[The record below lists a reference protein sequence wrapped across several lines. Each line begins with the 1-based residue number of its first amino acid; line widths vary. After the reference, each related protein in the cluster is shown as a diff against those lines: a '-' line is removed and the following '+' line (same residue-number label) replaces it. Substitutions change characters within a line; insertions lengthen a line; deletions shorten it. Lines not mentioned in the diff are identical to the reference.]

1 MFSSKCL
8 VSKKGPLGAIWVA
21 AYFFKKLKKSQIF
34 ETDIASSV
42 DNILQDQLEILAYR
56 VLAYLLL
63 GVVRIY
69 SKKVEYLSD
78 DCEEVLKKINEFV
91 VREKNKA
98 KKEALRAS
106 CFSITRPVTFDLD
119 AFDLEILEDTSRDNV
134 VPREEITLK
143 DVAWKNTGLMRYS
156 LERFAALD
164 DDFLMDYS
172 PTEESL
178 SCQLMDFETEAGTSH
193 GIWNLKASRE
203 KLQCDKSFNEE
214 VSQLKR
220 VSEFEEEPPK
230 LVKGYNK
237 NDRGQA
243 EVPDIAVLEKCMDQ
257 AASKQKCNARVLSEE
272 RENPQNE
279 AEEDLLGSRKPLA
292 EDQTNREEMKGPDP
306 SPSDHELS
314 KAMEEDL
321 VKILEAL
328 AEVANVAG
336 SENHMESEAS
346 WEKGNDRFSLEE
358 GLNLHIAT
366 EEECLSP
373 LANVA
378 GSENHME
385 SEASWEK
392 GNDRFSLEEG
402 LNLHIATEEECL
414 SPLGEDQAD
423 EEQTNEENLKD
434 KDLVHSENEVHQVM
448 EEDCNLE
455 TSVEKLQAEKFPPMS
470 LEESSSLVRPSAAK
484 VKTGTEQVN
493 FPATMTSEVGKLQLT
508 AEDHPLSVTLAATPR
523 IRSRGASGTSTQ
535 HFSPIQTPATKER
548 ARFSRKRKCFFD
560 EMIVFPNNM
569 VRQWIN
575 DASDLV
581 SERRAGGRIALAARK
596 TRWTFNLPQSFSE
609 ASIPCTSELKS
620 LYSEKRLRV
629 LESVKIVKPPENVDV
644 SEPPPPVGQSF
655 VQAENSRV
663 AVQIHDPPDNLNV
676 SEPPL
681 FDGSKDQAGIAPQ
694 TPVRHSPPLAWGE
707 QTEIAP
713 QTPVLLSKSVRP
725 FESPENLRCDHLD
738 DIEPTNVDL
747 RESAEGLSK
756 IESVGK
762 EPSLSK
768 DEDLDLNPVSEE
780 KCDDLDALEPS
791 NMDPSESSGRL
802 SLIESVEKEPSVSH
816 DEDLDL
822 NLIAC
827 FCHVRYTYR
836 TLLLADG
843 WSKRTR
849 MVAKCLQ
856 KGFLNH
862 RKRGKEE
869 KLNLS
874 KLLGGRTK
882 KESARLFYEIL
893 VLKTKG
899 LVDVRQDTAFGDIL
913 VLKASQWDQTY

>member
-1 MFSSKCL
+1 MFSSNCL

-69 SKKVEYLSD
+69 SKKVEYLCD

-106 CFSITRPVTFDLD
+106 CFSITRPMTFDLD

-143 DVAWKNTGLMRYS
+143 DVAWKNTGVRRNS
-156 LERFAALD
+156 LERFSALD

-172 PTEESL
+172 PTVESL
-178 SCQLMDFETEAGTSH
+178 SCQLVDFETEAGTSH
-193 GIWNLKASRE
+193 SIWNLKASRE

-257 AASKQKCNARVLSEE
+257 AASRKKCNARVLSEE

-292 EDQTNREEMKGPDP
+292 EDQTNREEMKGPDS

-328 AEVANVAG
+328 TEVANVSG

-358 GLNLHIAT
+358 GLNLHI
-366 EEECLSP
+366 E
-373 LANVA
+373 
-378 GSENHME
+378 
-385 SEASWEK
+385 
-392 GNDRFSLEEG
+392 
-402 LNLHIATEEECL
+402 TEEECL
-414 SPLGEDQAD
+414 SPLGEDQAN

-434 KDLVHSENEVHQVM
+434 KDVVHSENEVHQVM

-455 TSVEKLQAEKFPPMS
+455 TSVEKLQAERFPPMA

-493 FPATMTSEVGKLQLT
+493 FPATMTSEDGKLQLT

-523 IRSRGASGTSTQ
+523 TRSRGASGNSTQ
-535 HFSPIQTPATKER
+535 HFSPIRTPATKER

-581 SERRAGGRIALAARK
+581 SEQRAGGRIALAARK
-596 TRWTFNLPQSFSE
+596 TRWIFNLPQSFSE
-609 ASIPCTSELKS
+609 ASVPCTSELKS
-620 LYSEKRLRV
+620 LYSGKRLRV

-655 VQAENSRV
+655 VQAENSAV
-663 AVQIHDPPDNLNV
+663 AVQIQDPPDNLNV

-681 FDGSKDQAGIAPQ
+681 FDGSKDQAGIAPL

-713 QTPVLLSKSVRP
+713 QTPVQLSKSVRP

-738 DIEPTNVDL
+738 DVEPTNVDP
-747 RESAEGLSK
+747 RGSTEGLSK

-780 KCDDLDALEPS
+780 KCDDLDAVEPS
-791 NMDPSESSGRL
+791 SESSERL
-802 SLIESVEKEPSVSH
+802 SLIKSVEKEPSVSH

-822 NLIAC
+822 NLEIQSNEDDKQEQG
-827 FCHVRYTYR
+827 
-836 TLLLADG
+836 DG
-843 WSKRTR
+843 WSTRTR

-856 KGFLNH
+856 KSFLNH

-869 KLNLS
+869 KVNLS

-882 KESARLFYEIL
+882 KASARLFYEIL
-893 VLKTKG
+893 VLKSKG

-913 VLKASQWDQTY
+913 VLKAPQWDQTY